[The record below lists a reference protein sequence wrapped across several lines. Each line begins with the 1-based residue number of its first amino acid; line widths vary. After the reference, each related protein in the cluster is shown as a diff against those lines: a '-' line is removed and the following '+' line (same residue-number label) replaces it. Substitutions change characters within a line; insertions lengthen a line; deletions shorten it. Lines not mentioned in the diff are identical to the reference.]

1 MQENFHQS
9 EVTSIVNLSSSDN
22 QIRDSS
28 EIPPK
33 TQTRRQHISQSKAIT
48 KDRLLLEPKSTIHSE
63 NILSSNMDTPIID
76 PRQVAHQN
84 PILLVNEI
92 RNYGLSLLTFSL

>member
-1 MQENFHQS
+1 MHENFHQS
-9 EVTSIVNLSSSDN
+9 AVTSIINHLGSDC
-22 QIRDSS
+22 QTKDLV

-33 TQTRRQHISQSKAIT
+33 TQTRRQPISQSKAIT